1 MLEAT
6 KYKYNCV
13 SWILST
19 HLMSLLGMKSAFPID
34 GYRTKPGFKIIL
46 IEDDSYSAIGYLLN
60 RLKGFNLITDDHI
73 DRAL

>member
-1 MLEAT
+1 
-6 KYKYNCV
+6 
-13 SWILST
+13 
-19 HLMSLLGMKSAFPID
+19 MSLLGMKSAFPID